1 MRISLASFYLFTVV
15 ETDGILRKVDFVLQ
29 VAACSTIVDMKT
41 TIQARLDEESSAAL
55 ETLQRRLGL
64 SHSEIVRASLRLM
77 VKQESPQKPRK
88 IIGQGKY
95 DSGVTDLATN
105 KKYMEGFGE
114 KSMGR
119 R

>member
-1 MRISLASFYLFTVV
+1 
-15 ETDGILRKVDFVLQ
+15 
-29 VAACSTIVDMKT
+29 MKT
-41 TIQARLDEESSAAL
+41 SVQARLDEESAVAL
-55 ETLQRRLGL
+55 ETLERRLGL
-64 SHSEIVRASLRLM
+64 SSSEIVRTSLRLM
-77 VKQESPQKPRK
+77 LQQQAPVKPRK
-88 IIGQGKY
+88 IIGQGEF

>member
-1 MRISLASFYLFTVV
+1 
-15 ETDGILRKVDFVLQ
+15 
-29 VAACSTIVDMKT
+29 MKT
-41 TIQARLDEESSAAL
+41 SVQARLDEESAAAL
-55 ETLQRRLGL
+55 ETLERRLGL
-64 SHSEIVRASLRLM
+64 SSSEIVRTSLRLM
-77 VKQESPQKPRK
+77 LQQQPSFKPRK
-88 IIGQGKY
+88 IIGQGEF